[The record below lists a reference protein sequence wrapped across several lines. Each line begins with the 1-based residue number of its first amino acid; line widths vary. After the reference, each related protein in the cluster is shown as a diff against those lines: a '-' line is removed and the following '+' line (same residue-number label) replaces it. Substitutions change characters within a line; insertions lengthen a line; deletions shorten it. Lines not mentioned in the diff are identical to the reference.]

1 MYVLSC
7 SNVLVSVYIPWL
19 ELRETLGGMQRGCD
33 QGYQKILA
41 MWRSKVMVEID
52 VLSNDEREY
61 HEDGGICCEVCKI
74 CEITLLG
81 HGLLYY

>member
-1 MYVLSC
+1 
-7 SNVLVSVYIPWL
+7 
-19 ELRETLGGMQRGCD
+19 MQRGCD

-61 HEDGGICCEVCKI
+61 HEDGGICR
-74 CEITLLG
+74 EIFGTWTSILLVG
-81 HGLLYY
+81 WGVNWQFFVSKNGACSLCPFYHT